1 MKRRKTT
8 LIPHADGLERREV
21 LSAAHP
27 VAPHIAN
34 AVSDGNIHSG
44 VFIDYS
50 IPYLIAHHGLRQNAI
65 NFTSNTF
72 HEILNGLDSAAK
84 SFAQHGSSIH
94 LERNLSSL
102 AHRVPYG
109 GEYLL
114 PIWLDDV
121 SNPELGPGSALQ
133 QTKLDLIDFVNGG
146 VGYDFN
152 VLKSGTNW
160 SSDGHLIY
168 NGRVGQ
174 SPPHFQQL
182 VPVDFN
188 ADGGGG

>member
-8 LIPHADGLERREV
+8 FIPHADGLERREV

-27 VAPHIAN
+27 VAQLVAGGW
-34 AVSDGNIHSG
+34 DGNIHRG

-50 IPYLIAHHGLRQNAI
+50 IPYLIARHGLQQNAI

-72 HEILNGLDSAAK
+72 HQILNGLDSAAK

-121 SNPELGPGSALQ
+121 SNPE
-133 QTKLDLIDFVNGG
+133 
-146 VGYDFN
+146 
-152 VLKSGTNW
+152 
-160 SSDGHLIY
+160 
-168 NGRVGQ
+168 
-174 SPPHFQQL
+174 
-182 VPVDFN
+182 
-188 ADGGGG
+188 